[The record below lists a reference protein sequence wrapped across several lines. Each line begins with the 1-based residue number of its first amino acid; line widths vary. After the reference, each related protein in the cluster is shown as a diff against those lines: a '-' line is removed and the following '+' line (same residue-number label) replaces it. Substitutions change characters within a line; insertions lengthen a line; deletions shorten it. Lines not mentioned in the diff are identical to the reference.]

1 MKNLIGWGVIILLVV
16 GVIRWPFI
24 TLVLLFFSLVLL
36 YAVCHG
42 LLLWATVAYFGRVV
56 RKFPG
61 QGSSATTAYGYGVV
75 TGNSSIIFISKR
87 QCGQRRINPYCNIGK
102 IASNFILL
110 AHGLPTERL
119 RITQLIKMESVKNY
133 DFRGNFV
140 SEKRNHLFF
149 CVVVS

>member
-16 GVIRWPFI
+16 GVIRWPLI
-24 TLVLLFFSLVLL
+24 TLVFLFFSLVLL

-42 LLLWATVAYFGRVV
+42 LLLWATVAYFRAV
-56 RKFPG
+56 RMFPG
-61 QGSSATTAYGYGVV
+61 QGSSASTVYGYGVV
-75 TGNSSIIFISKR
+75 RGNSSIVFISKR
-87 QCGQRRINPYCNIGK
+87 QCGRRRINPYCNIGK

-119 RITQLIKMESVKNY
+119 RVAQMIKTESVKLY